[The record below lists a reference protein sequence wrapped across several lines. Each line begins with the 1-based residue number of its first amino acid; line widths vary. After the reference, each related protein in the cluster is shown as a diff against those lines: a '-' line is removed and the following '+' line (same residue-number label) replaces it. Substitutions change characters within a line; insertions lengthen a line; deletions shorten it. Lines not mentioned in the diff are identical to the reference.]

1 MSHLLYFFE
10 NELQIAAL
18 TFLAVVYFV
27 RLGWILRFSTKRE
40 KTFPAGNTNIG
51 VIYSLFNV
59 ALPWNM
65 ESIRRKPFFYIQF
78 LIFHFGVLAAIS
90 ATFIIPYNPK
100 LFENGSVVLLFRIV
114 LAAACIVGFQRM
126 FRRLRNRA
134 LRLIS
139 TPDDYFAL
147 ALMTVY
153 FASAY
158 LAIPNRYHAAEWPLL
173 IFFGLTAFFL
183 MYVPFSKI
191 CHYLY
196 YPFTRF
202 FLGRTWGHRG
212 FVAKPKIRKE
222 I

>member
-18 TFLAVVYFV
+18 TFLAVVYFI
-27 RLGWILRFSTKRE
+27 RLGWILRFSSKKE
-40 KTFPAGNTNIG
+40 ITFPAGNKNIG
-51 VIYSLFNV
+51 IIHSLFNV

-65 ESIRRKPFFYIQF
+65 ESIRRNPYFYIQF
-78 LIFHFGVLAAIS
+78 LVFHFGVAAAIS
-90 ATFIIPYNPK
+90 ATFIIPYNPS
-100 LFENGSVVLLFRIV
+100 LFENRGIVLAFRIV
-114 LAAACIVGFQRM
+114 LAAALFVGLQRM

-147 ALMTVY
+147 SLMTVY
-153 FASAY
+153 FAAGY
-158 LAIPNRYHAAEWPLL
+158 LAVPNRYNISEWPLL
-173 IFFGLTAFFL
+173 VFFGLTAFFL
-183 MYVPFSKI
+183 VYVPFSKI

-212 FVAKPKIRKE
+212 VVAKKKSRKE
-222 I
+222 L